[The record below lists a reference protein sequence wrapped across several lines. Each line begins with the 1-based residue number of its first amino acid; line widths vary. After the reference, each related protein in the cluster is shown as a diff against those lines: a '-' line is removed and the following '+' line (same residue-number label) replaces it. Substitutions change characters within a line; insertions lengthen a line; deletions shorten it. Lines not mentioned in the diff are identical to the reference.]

1 MAKNEKTSKTVAT
14 KASKL
19 LRNPKTPEDVKSI
32 AGSALKQVSNKSL
45 PPVELTP
52 KIPPVKPPKKKM

>member
-1 MAKNEKTSKTVAT
+1 MAKNEKTSKKVDS

-19 LRNPKTPEDVKSI
+19 LRDSRTPKDVKSV
-32 AGSALKQVSNKSL
+32 AGSALTQSPNKKL

-52 KIPPVKPPKKKM
+52 KIPPVKPPKK